1 MSTWAVP
8 ATDEDQRPRQAGWG
22 PWLVLAAFVATL
34 ALQLIL
40 MITAPPHVGLA
51 VLVLAMG
58 AAVVFAGLGSP
69 TVAVALL
76 LVSAFLR
83 LALPKGGLPVDL
95 FVLAFAGVLGAAAIA
110 IARRVN
116 RLPRLGALEAV
127 MVLYFAW
134 NIGSALAPHAYPA
147 TVPSTGEEFAVWRF
161 VITGALLPFVLYV
174 VGRFLFDRESAVRW
188 LLWIILGLAAY
199 SSLVS
204 VLQFYAPALVWPRY
218 IIDAPEWEGR
228 AVGVFNQPVVNGLV
242 IVFGFLLA
250 VYLAAQPG
258 EPWWRRVPAAGAAV
272 AAIPAVY
279 LTHTR
284 VVWLVFGLVLV
295 AGVLWARNFR
305 AGFAL
310 TLGAALLA
318 VAVNWSNLTS
328 ADRSAGGVASTNE
341 VDDRLNMAATAIS
354 AIEDKPLI
362 GWGLG
367 RFTQLNTYQHK
378 QWSSGIDW
386 ERGYGL
392 AAHHTELA
400 ITAEL
405 GAVGLAL
412 WLLVLAL
419 LLRQLVFAVRVLPA
433 GGLCGRG
440 LAIVA
445 LFTLGCW
452 WITGQTVDLRFFEYL
467 NALVLLLAGI
477 VVGWAERE
485 HSTRKETG

>member
-1 MSTWAVP
+1 MRTGLVP
-8 ATDEDQRPRQAGWG
+8 VADKDEDRPRHRGWG
-22 PWLVLAAFVATL
+22 PWLVFGAFVATL
-34 ALQLIL
+34 GLQLVL
-40 MITAPPHVGLA
+40 MITAPPHVGLV

-58 AAVVFAGLGSP
+58 AAVVFAGLGNP
-69 TVAVALL
+69 TVAVSLL

-83 LALPKGGLPVDL
+83 LALPNVGLPDM

-127 MVLYFAW
+127 MMLYVAW
-134 NIGSALAPHAYPA
+134 CIGSALAPHAYPA

-161 VITGALLPFVLYV
+161 ILTGALMPFVLYI

-188 LLWIILGLAAY
+188 LLWVILGLAAY

-204 VLQFYAPALVWPRY
+204 VLQFYAPGLVWPRY
-218 IIDAPEWEGR
+218 IVNAALWEGR
-228 AVGVFNQPVVNGLV
+228 AVGVFNQPVMNGLV
-242 IVFGFLLA
+242 IVFGFALA
-250 VYLAAQPG
+250 LFLAGHAS
-258 EPWWRRVPAAGAAV
+258 EPWWRRVGAAGVAV
-272 AAIPAVY
+272 ASIPAVY

-305 AGFAL
+305 AGFAV
-310 TLGAALLA
+310 TLG
-318 VAVNWSNLTS
+318 VAVLGVAANWSNLTS
-328 ADRSAGGVASTNE
+328 ADRSAGGVGSTNE
-341 VDDRLNMAATAIS
+341 VDDRLNMAATSIA
-354 AIEDKPLI
+354 AIEDKPLH
-362 GWGLG
+362 GWGIG

-378 QWSSGIDW
+378 QWSPGIDW

-405 GAVGLAL
+405 GAVGLVL
-412 WLLVLAL
+412 WLAILVLL
-419 LLRQLVFAVRVLPA
+419 VHRLVFALRALPD

-440 LAIVA
+440 LALVA
-445 LFTLGCW
+445 VFAFACW
-452 WITGQTVDLRFFEYL
+452 LITGQTVDLRFFDYV
-467 NALVLLLAGI
+467 NMLVLLLAGLA
-477 VVGWAERE
+477 VGWAERVAPAGRE
-485 HSTRKETG
+485 SG